1 MIMPATEIWT
11 TFVNRPYAEF
21 DDVVALADRNG
32 FDGLWVC
39 DSQNIMPEAW
49 VLLTRAA
56 MLSERL
62 KLGTFVTN
70 PVTRHP
76 AVTAAAAATLQEVA
90 QGRVILGLGRG
101 DSSLAHLGSGLMKL
115 GPFSRYLDRLQ
126 GYLRGEAVPFDVTD
140 TENPQCVS
148 LASLEYAHNPE
159 ASRINWLPSAQPKVP
174 VDVAASGS
182 KVMALAATKAEG
194 VTLGLGADPD
204 AFRQAIASIHEAC
217 RAAGR
222 DPSEVTISAVIGIA
236 VHPDRATALDL
247 ASGSAA
253 STSRW
258 QLMQGAA
265 KGRMSE
271 QDYEALDRTRKA
283 YDMNRHAQG
292 NSSHAA
298 AIAPDMIDRFAV
310 AGPPDH
316 CIARLRELMD
326 LGLTRIA
333 LPYRLL
339 GVDPEGAR
347 VSTELLVREVIP
359 ALRS

>member
-1 MIMPATEIWT
+1 MRKTEIWT

-21 DDVVALADRNG
+21 DDVVALAERHDL
-32 FDGLWVC
+32 DGLWVC
-39 DSQNIMPEAW
+39 DSQNIMPEVW

-56 MLSERL
+56 MLSDQL

-76 AVTAAAAATLQEVA
+76 AVTAAAASTLQEVA
-90 QGRVILGLGRG
+90 QGRVVLGLGRG

-115 GPFSRYLDRLQ
+115 GPFSHYLDRLQ
-126 GYLRGEAVPFDVTD
+126 GYLRGEAVPFDPADTD
-140 TENPQCVS
+140 NSQCVS
-148 LASLEYAHNPE
+148 LASLEYAHNPQ
-159 ASRINWLPSAQPKVP
+159 ASQINWLPSAWAKVP
-174 VDVAASGS
+174 VEVAASGR
-182 KVMALAATKAEG
+182 KVMACAAAKADG
-194 VTLGLGADPD
+194 VILGLGADVD

-217 RAAGR
+217 HAAGR
-222 DPSEVTISAVIGIA
+222 DPTEITISAVIGIA
-236 VHPDRATALDL
+236 VHPNRATALEL

-265 KGRMSE
+265 KGLMSE
-271 QDYEALDRTRKA
+271 QDYSALDRTRRA

-298 AIAPDMIDRFAV
+298 AIEPDLIDRFAV
-310 AGPPDH
+310 AGPVNH
-316 CIARLRELMD
+316 CIARLRELIE
-326 LGLTRIA
+326 LGLTRIT

-339 GVDPEGAR
+339 GVDPVGAR
-347 VSTELLVREVIP
+347 VSTELLFREVIP